1 MKNLTFEGALV
12 RLEQIAELLEGGS
25 KSLEES
31 LELFQESAELVKYCQ
46 QQLDEA
52 EKKIQLLTK
61 NDSGFSTTTTDTE

>member
-31 LELFQESAELVKYCQ
+31 LELFQESAELVNYCQ

-52 EKKIQLLTK
+52 EKKIQLLIK
-61 NDSGFSTTTTDTE
+61 NDSGFSTTTTDIE